1 MYKDKRML
9 AFLGALCFAAGVIN
23 FATVSWFLTGSSQ
36 MTGLMG
42 RVVLFSNTNG
52 AEAVFLVSIFIS
64 YCIGCV
70 VSGVWF
76 EMKPFDYSHRYTLV
90 FASMS
95 VALAIG
101 SLLVWTKDL
110 MVPFYAFLLGVQN
123 ALSLSYRG
131 IRIRTTH
138 FTGYITDFF
147 YAIGRLLK
155 GQRMDKF
162 ANILFATGTLAFIMG
177 CIVSKWILAQKWN
190 VMLIMSG
197 VYTIITL
204 FYALGIQEKGEKY
217 VSKNH

>member
-9 AFLGALCFAAGVIN
+9 TFLGALCFATGVIN

-36 MTGLMG
+36 ITGLLG
-42 RVVLFSNTNG
+42 RIVLFSQTNG
-52 AEAVFLVSIFIS
+52 AEAIFLVALLIS

-70 VSGVWF
+70 VSGVLF
-76 EMKPFDYSHRYTLV
+76 DMKPFDYSHRYTIV

-101 SLLVWTKDL
+101 AFTMLSKEL

-147 YAIGRLLK
+147 YAVGRLLK
-155 GQRMDKF
+155 GQRTDKF
-162 ANILFATGTLAFIMG
+162 ANTLFATGTLAFIMG
-177 CIVSKWILAQKWN
+177 CIVSKWILEQKWN
-190 VMLIMSG
+190 VMLVMSF
-197 VYTIITL
+197 VYAMITL
-204 FYALGIQEKGEKY
+204 FYALGIQEKGEQY